1 MSDVASIPPL
11 AGRPGSRRHRAGALL
26 ACGLLACG
34 CTRLGPGE
42 RESLQQASRE
52 YSLGRVDAAM
62 ARLDPLIR
70 DFSRAEEIAE
80 AHYIRGLCHARQ
92 GREDAARADF
102 QKALNSRRRDVV
114 GLARASLGTMAFQR
128 GDYAAAAEH
137 FEKGLPDV
145 PDAPPKDQLLFSA
158 GLAMQRAGRW
168 KDAPAQFA
176 AVLHRFPDR
185 PIAERA
191 RRMAGWTHPYFAIQ
205 LAAYGTADSAEQAV
219 RAYRSRGLSAVQEN
233 HPRGGRA
240 MWIVMTGR
248 YATYADAVAAL
259 PAVRRI
265 QPDALIIP

>member
-1 MSDVASIPPL
+1 MSDIASIRPL
-11 AGRPGSRRHRAGALL
+11 PARPGNGRRWAGALL
-26 ACGLLACG
+26 ACVLPACG

-42 RESLQQASRE
+42 RESLQEAARE
-52 YSLGRVDAAM
+52 YALGRIDPAM

-80 AHYIRGLCHARQ
+80 AYYIRGLCHARQ
-92 GREDAARADF
+92 GREEAARADF
-102 QKALNSRRRDVV
+102 EKALNSRRRDLV
-114 GLARASLGTMAFQR
+114 GLARASLGTMAFRR

-158 GLAMQRAGRW
+158 GVAMQRAGRW
-168 KDAPAQFA
+168 KDASAQFA
-176 AVLHRFPDR
+176 TLLHRFPDR

-205 LAAYGTADSAEQAV
+205 LAVYATAESAEQAV
-219 RAYRSRGLSAVQEN
+219 RAYRNRGLSAVQEN

-248 YATYADAVAAL
+248 YPSYADAVAAL
-259 PAVRRI
+259 PSIRRI